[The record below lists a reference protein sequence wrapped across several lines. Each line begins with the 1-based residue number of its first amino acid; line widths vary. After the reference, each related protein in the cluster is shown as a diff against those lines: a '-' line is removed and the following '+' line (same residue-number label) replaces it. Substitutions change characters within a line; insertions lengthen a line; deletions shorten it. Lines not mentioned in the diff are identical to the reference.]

1 MVLSTICYIDN
12 GKQFLLLNRN
22 KKPNDIHEGKWVSV
36 GGKFEAGE
44 TPEQCAKREILEETG
59 LIAEKLELCGFITF
73 PDFTQDG
80 RDWYSFVYRVTE
92 YSGKLIKDCA
102 EGTLEWVDYDEV
114 LNKPTWEG
122 DYTFIRWILERKPYF
137 SAQFTYKD
145 NQLTDQSV
153 VFY

>member
-102 EGTLEWVDYDEV
+102 EGTLEWVDYNEV